1 MNIAVT
7 KPPMSERLAAFVRRE
22 HKLLINGKW
31 VAPQSGARFDVFNPA
46 DGRQIAQAAEAG
58 APEVDAAVRA
68 ARDAFETGA
77 WARMTPVDRGK
88 AVWRLA
94 DLIEQHADELA
105 EIEALDCGKPVSYA
119 RQFDLT
125 FSVELLRYMAGWSTK
140 IMGSAIPT
148 SLPGNWH
155 CYTMREPVGVCGQIV
170 PWNFP
175 IMMAVWKLAPALAAG
190 CTVVLKPAEQTPLGA
205 LRLGELIQEAGIP
218 DGVVNILTG
227 DGRVGAA
234 LVEHKGVDKIAFT
247 GSTEVGRLIMRNAA
261 PDLKKVSLELGGK
274 SPAMVFPDADLDLTA
289 AGIANGIFFNSGQC
303 CTASSRI
310 FAHRKI
316 FDKLMDGLAREAE
329 KAQIGPGLLPD
340 TTLGPLISDEQF
352 QKVNGYLE
360 SGVSEG
366 AELVTGGERW
376 GNEGYFVKPTVF
388 ANTTDSMRIM
398 REEIFGPVVCAT
410 PFDDEDLDQLAAMAN
425 DTEYGLGASVWTR
438 DIGTAHQLARKIK
451 AGTVWINSHLPNDV
465 ALPFGGYKQSGF
477 GREMG
482 YEAIELY
489 TQVKTVAANL

>member
-1 MNIAVT
+1 MNISVT
-7 KPPMSERLAAFVRRE
+7 KPLMSERLAAFVGRE
-22 HKLLINGKW
+22 HKLLIDGSW
-31 VAPQSGARFDVFNPA
+31 VSPQSGERFEVVNPA
-46 DGRQIAQAAEAG
+46 DGQRIAHAAEAG
-58 APEVDAAVRA
+58 KPEVDAAVKA
-68 ARDAFETGA
+68 ARAAFETGP
-77 WARMTPVDRGK
+77 WARMSPVDRSK
-88 AVWRLA
+88 IVWQLA

-119 RQFDLT
+119 RQFDLN
-125 FSVELLRYMAGWSTK
+125 FSIDLLRYMAGWSTK
-140 IMGSAIPT
+140 ITGSAIPT
-148 SLPGNWH
+148 SLEGTWH
-155 CYTMREPVGVCGQIV
+155 CYTLREPVGVCGQIV

-175 IMMAVWKLAPALAAG
+175 IMMAVWKLAPALASG

-205 LRLGELIQEAGIP
+205 LRLGELIQEVGIP

-234 LVEHKGVDKIAFT
+234 IVEHPDVDKIAFT

-274 SPAMVFPDADLDLTA
+274 SPAMVFADADLDLTA
-289 AGIANGIFFNSGQC
+289 KGIANGIFFNSGQC
-303 CTASSRI
+303 CTASSRV
-310 FAHRKI
+310 FAHKKI
-316 FDKLMDGLAREAE
+316 FDKLMDGIAQEAGSA
-329 KAQIGPGLLPD
+329 KIGPGLLPE
-340 TTLGPLISDEQF
+340 TTLGPLISNEQF
-352 QKVNGYLE
+352 QKVQGYLE
-360 SGVSEG
+360 TGVAEG
-366 AELVTGGERW
+366 AELVTGGARW
-376 GNEGYFVKPTVF
+376 GTDGYFVEPTVF
-388 ANTTDSMRIM
+388 ANTTDDMRIM
-398 REEIFGPVVCAT
+398 REEIFGPVICAI
-410 PFDDEDLDQLAAMAN
+410 PFDDEDLDDLARLAN

-438 DIGTAHQLARKIK
+438 DIGTAHQLAGKIK